1 MLKFMKN
8 WIQNQGQLKNE
19 ESTSGTDTPQV
30 QKMRNRVAMQ
40 AGLAVLTV
48 ILTGVLIF
56 AMTAAWYTNVIQT
69 SGLIFQVEQW
79 GVDVGAEIANTVTL
93 MSPGDEG
100 IVGFTAS
107 NTGSEIVNVG
117 VSVTKNGMD
126 ANMQKRLYFYVD
138 AQQASAGETMQR
150 VYLTA
155 DTGYDYTLLPEEVLQ
170 ISETYYN
177 NAPVKWHW
185 VTNVLGYYVRANVGT
200 DGALTVTEYL
210 RPIEYRYDLATFNT
224 DGTLA
229 TVDGTTTAQDFL
241 IELSQ
246 MDGYP
251 GALDATSVAVNG
263 YYRIQQDVASGS
275 GIYIYLLNK
284 TDIEA
289 EMAYDKTLSDKVGEG
304 ETLQY
309 VANFTVY
316 AENYEIAPVQI
327 SDTAQLTA
335 ALNDGTVPVIQ
346 LTQDIAL
353 TGAVTLPA
361 NSNTIIDLGGKTL
374 TTPAAEQAI
383 TVPEGGSLTMT
394 NGNLT
399 GAEGSKF
406 GIVSTGAEV
415 TLNNVNISGYTQGV
429 RIADQNSTGLDS
441 VVRLKGCK
449 ISGSECAVSVRGNG
463 LVSEQNTQVII
474 EGCTITSD
482 GIALAGSGNAD
493 GSGQWGTDV
502 QVINSTITGNMAK
515 KSYGIYHPQPVG
527 TLNIVGSTVTGF
539 TGLVIKGG
547 SVTVT
552 DSKIIGTGENGDV
565 PAANNNGASDTGD
578 AVYIDDS
585 HGYEISVEVDTKST
599 LTSHYALGLR
609 VFAEDSPYVT
619 LVNHCTNIQNETKKT
634 S

>member
-1 MLKFMKN
+1 MRDFMKN
-8 WIQNQGQLKNE
+8 WIQIRKQQNNE
-19 ESTSGTDTPQV
+19 ESTAAGDTPQV
-30 QKMRNRVAMQ
+30 QKMRKRVAIQ

-48 ILTGVLIF
+48 VLTGVLIF

-79 GVDVGAEIANTVTL
+79 GVDVGAQIMSDVYL

-100 IVGFTAS
+100 IIGFSATNDGA
-107 NTGSEIVNVG
+107 EIVNVG

-126 ANMQKRLYFYVD
+126 TQMQKRLFFYVD
-138 AQQASAGETMQR
+138 AQQASGGETVQR
-150 VYLTA
+150 VYLTS
-155 DTGYDYTLLPEEVLQ
+155 DSGYDYTLLPGEQLQ
-170 ISETYYN
+170 ISATSYN

-289 EMAYDKTLSDKVGEG
+289 EMAYDKILSDKVGEG
-304 ETLQY
+304 EKLQY

-327 SDTAQLTA
+327 SDAAQLTV
-335 ALNDGTVPVIQ
+335 ALKDGTVPVIQ
-346 LTQDIAL
+346 LAQDVTL
-353 TGAVTLPA
+353 TEAVTLPA

-374 TTPAAEQAI
+374 TTNTTEPAI
-383 TVPEGGSLTMT
+383 TVPEGSSLTMT
-394 NGNLT
+394 KGNLT
-399 GAEGSKF
+399 GAEDSKY

-415 TLNNVNISGYTQGV
+415 TLSDVNISGYTQGV

-474 EGCTITSD
+474 EACELTSD
-482 GIALAGSGNAD
+482 SIALAGSGNA
-493 GSGQWGTDV
+493 GGNGQWGTDI
-502 QVINSTITGNMAK
+502 QVINSTITGNAAT
-515 KSYGIYHPQPVG
+515 KSYGVYHPQPVG

-539 TGLVIKGG
+539 TGLVVKGG

-552 DSKIIGTGENGDV
+552 DSHIIGTGENGDE
-565 PAANNNGASDTGD
+565 PEADNNGASDTGD

-599 LTSHYALGLR
+599 LTSYYALGLR
-609 VFAEDSPYVT
+609 VFKENSPYVT
-619 LVNHCTNIQNETKKT
+619 VLDHGATVQDKTNVT
-634 S
+634 